1 MADGQEEFHPY
12 LTDKPAGDPYGQSP
26 FKLSSEGVNRFFSIR
41 DGITVRSYDWGTA
54 EESSDDNAY
63 DWSMTGFAMKPVM
76 GGANLSAFDAI
87 LKQEFSLSFWFRQNK
102 NLLTADGGATQYIA
116 EWNANGGHQNRI
128 YYSIADGKFQSL
140 TQGTKVGGGT
150 ANVLHKT
157 SSAVFNSA
165 DGDRDH
171 FQHLVIS
178 YDINSIPTFYQ
189 NGSLL
194 TNAAPTN
201 SNLFHLPAV
210 DYNTTGADHNGT
222 ESLSLGGYL
231 GGGSNHWPV
240 GENNINNLYG
250 VSGLIDEVSLW
261 TGQLTLEQVSG
272 IYNTGTTG
280 NPEFVDLKSLSFGEQ
295 LSGWWRFGASG
306 LGTGAHNL
314 ASDNRNLDFII
325 TGNSGYYAANDA
337 RNGGLSVNSEYGPT
351 PWSTYL

>member
-1 MADGQEEFHPY
+1 M
-12 LTDKPAGDPYGQSP
+12 
-26 FKLSSEGVNRFFSIR
+26 
-41 DGITVRSYDWGTA
+41 
-54 EESSDDNAY
+54 
-63 DWSMTGFAMKPVM
+63 
-76 GGANLSAFDAI
+76 
-87 LKQEFSLSFWFRQNK
+87 
-102 NLLTADGGATQYIA
+102 
-116 EWNANGGHQNRI
+116 
-128 YYSIADGKFQSL
+128 
-140 TQGTKVGGGT
+140 
-150 ANVLHKT
+150 HKT
-157 SSAVFNSA
+157 SSAVFGGG
-165 DGDRDH
+165 GDRDH

-178 YDINSIPTFYQ
+178 YDINSIPTFYE

-201 SNLFHLPAV
+201 SNLFYLPGV
-210 DYNTTGADHNGT
+210 DYNTTA
-222 ESLSLGGYL
+222 ESLVLGGLL
-231 GGGSNHWPV
+231 GGGSNKWPV
-240 GENNINNLYG
+240 GTNNTNNSYG

-314 ASDNRNLDFII
+314 ASDNRSLDFII
-325 TGNSGYYAANDA
+325 TGNSGYYAANNA